1 MKIVELLNSLKM
13 PITNEESDLLK
24 KFDDIREINKRELNE
39 REQYIANKLVERDV
53 LTRRNQNGK
62 IAYTKKIRS

>member
-1 MKIVELLNSLKM
+1 MRILELLSGIDV
-13 PITNEESDLLK
+13 PITNEESDLLN
-24 KFDDIREINKRELNE
+24 KFTDVLEINKKELNE

-62 IAYTKKIRS
+62 IAYTKKIRD